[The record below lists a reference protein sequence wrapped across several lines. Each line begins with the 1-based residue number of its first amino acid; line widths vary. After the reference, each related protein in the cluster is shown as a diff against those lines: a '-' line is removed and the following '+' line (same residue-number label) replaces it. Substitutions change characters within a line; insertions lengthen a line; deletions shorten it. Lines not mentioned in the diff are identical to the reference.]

1 MTPAARYLLLFS
13 LALNLS
19 LGVALAWFHWHRP
32 AVAEA
37 PPPRGAMF
45 RHDALRDALA
55 PRRGGLVDAVAARH
69 RETMRV
75 RIERMDE
82 ARATVREALRAEPFD
97 RAALDDAFAGL
108 READSR
114 TAAEAHALIS
124 EVAAEAN
131 PSERERLSRLMEGR
145 RRRGNHHPPPH

>member
-1 MTPAARYLLLFS
+1 MPPGEGTVMSQPITSPESSKILRASLWVAIGALIAA
-13 LALNLS
+13 ALVCVVWVLI
-19 LGVALAWFHWHRP
+19 GDDTAAI
-32 AVAEA
+32 
-37 PPPRGAMF
+37 
-45 RHDALRDALA
+45 
-55 PRRGGLVDAVAARH
+55 GGLVDAVAARH